1 VEDSPVGGG
10 EQIACGGQQS
20 CIGGQQ
26 GALGGQ
32 LIGDCV
38 EKNIIGGV

>member
-1 VEDSPVGGG
+1 MEDSPVGGG